1 MAFPHSSINTESMV
15 VEKFLV
21 GVNTIVSQRV
31 LREGVRYDTPIDQD
45 LWDLTQQ
52 YVKDQ
57 IALMARHG
65 SQPDPPLTE
74 AQYQDLVYVTA
85 KYPQQVRNLRKK
97 YEKDPDAERKA
108 DAV

>member
-1 MAFPHSSINTESMV
+1 MRKTVKRVRKLF
-15 VEKFLV
+15 EKKKY
-21 GVNTIVSQRV
+21 SW
-31 LREGVRYDTPIDQD
+31 EGRKHTLPIDQD

-65 SQPDPPLTE
+65 SQPEPPLTD
-74 AQYQDLVYVTA
+74 AQFQDLVYATA

-97 YEKDPDAERKA
+97 YEKPEDETRRAN
-108 DAV
+108 AV

>member
-1 MAFPHSSINTESMV
+1 MRKTVRKVRKLFERKKYSWEGRKHS
-15 VEKFLV
+15 L
-21 GVNTIVSQRV
+21 
-31 LREGVRYDTPIDQD
+31 PIDQD

-65 SQPDPPLTE
+65 SEPKPPLTD
-74 AQYQDLVYVTA
+74 AQFQDLVYATA

-97 YEKDPDAERKA
+97 YEKPEDETRRAN
-108 DAV
+108 AV

>member
-1 MAFPHSSINTESMV
+1 MTAA
-15 VEKFLV
+15 
-21 GVNTIVSQRV
+21 
-31 LREGVRYDTPIDQD
+31 LRKLRNLIWKPKRFSFEGVRYDTPIDQD